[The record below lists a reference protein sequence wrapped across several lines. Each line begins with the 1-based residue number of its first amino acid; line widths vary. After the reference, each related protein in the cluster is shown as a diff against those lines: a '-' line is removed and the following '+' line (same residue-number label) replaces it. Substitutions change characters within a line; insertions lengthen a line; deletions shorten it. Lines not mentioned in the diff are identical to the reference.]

1 MTISFKALAALLAY
15 PSEDLLAALP
25 EVREVLAADRS
36 LPHPVRAGLDALV
49 RDLQGSDPL
58 DAQERYVGT
67 FDRGRAACLHLF
79 EHVHG
84 ESRDRG
90 QAMVD
95 LKAMYEQ
102 AGLALAGHE
111 LPDYLPALLEFLSLQ
126 PFEVAEAML
135 GDCAH
140 VVRRIGD
147 ALAARG
153 SPYAAVFAAVLAVVD
168 LPGLTGKAAD
178 TPEKPMDEEW
188 AEAAVVF
195 GPEAGTACGAAVPQ
209 RSIIQ
214 VVPRAGEAR

>member
-1 MTISFKALAALLAY
+1 MTMTFKALAALLAY
-15 PSEDLLAALP
+15 PTDELIAALP
-25 EVREVLAADRS
+25 EILEVLEGDRR
-36 LPHPVRAGLDALV
+36 LPRKVRAELAALAEEL
-49 RDLQGSDPL
+49 RASDPL
-58 DAQERYVGT
+58 DAQERYVAT

-95 LKAMYEQ
+95 LKSMYER

-126 PFEVAEAML
+126 PFEVAVAML
-135 GDCAH
+135 EDCAH
-140 VVRRIGD
+140 VVRKVGD

-153 SPYAAVFAAVLAVVD
+153 SRYAAVFAAILAAVD
-168 LPGLTGKAAD
+168 LPGLTGKADHA
-178 TPEKPMDEEW
+178 PEKPMDEEW
-188 AEAAVVF
+188 AEAPVVF
-195 GPEAGTACGAAVPQ
+195 GPAAGAACGAAAPQ

-214 VVPRAGEAR
+214 FVPRAGEAR